1 LLKSSWCKSSP
12 ARAVAGRPEASVAI
26 RRVTGGCEAYTA
38 RTQAM
43 RIQLRNLYIVAM
55 PTPLALR
62 KAASWRTDYARF
74 ATVAGVPSPWHVFIE
89 TSREPRRA
97 PCLFCAKGC
106 GLPEYNR
113 TRSAAAAEGHRQKRR
128 ISAAEVTCRQGK
140 PEAAAIGRR
149 AVLRTHST
157 DEGGEPQGSRKGRP
171 RYPLEGRGKQV
182 DVSMRGCMPETQIS
196 ETHVKWT

>member
-12 ARAVAGRPEASVAI
+12 ARAVAGGPEASVAI

-43 RIQLRNLYIVAM
+43 SIQLRNLYIVAM

-62 KAASWRTDYARF
+62 KAASWRTVTARS
-74 ATVAGVPSPWHVFIE
+74 AAVAGVPSPWHVFIE

-97 PCLFCAKGC
+97 PCLSAHWGVVY
-106 GLPEYNR
+106 PEDNR
-113 TRSAAAAEGHRQKRR
+113 TGSAVAAEGHRQKRR
-128 ISAAEVTCRQGK
+128 SSAAEVICRQGK
-140 PEAAAIGRR
+140 PEAATTGRR
-149 AVLRTHST
+149 AVLRTHT
-157 DEGGEPQGSRKGRP
+157 TCEGGEPQGSGDGRP

-182 DVSMRGCMPETQIS
+182 DESMKGCMPGTPIS
-196 ETHVKWT
+196 EKHVKWT

>member
-12 ARAVAGRPEASVAI
+12 ARAVAGRPGASVAI

-62 KAASWRTDYARF
+62 KAASWRTAR
-74 ATVAGVPSPWHVFIE
+74 ARSAAVAGVPSPWHVFTE

-97 PCLFCAKGC
+97 PCLFAQRGVVH
-106 GLPEYNR
+106 PAYNR
-113 TRSAAAAEGHRQKRR
+113 TGSTVAAEGRRQKRR
-128 ISAAEVTCRQGK
+128 TSAATVTCRQGR
-140 PEAAAIGRR
+140 PEAAATGRR

-157 DEGGEPQGSRKGRP
+157 YEGGEPQGSGNGRP

-196 ETHVKWT
+196 EKHVKWT

>member
-26 RRVTGGCEAYTA
+26 RRVTGGCRSVHSEEAG
-38 RTQAM
+38 REDSVPKS
-43 RIQLRNLYIVAM
+43 LLVAM

-62 KAASWRTDYARF
+62 KAVSRRTDNARS
-74 ATVAGVPSPWHVFIE
+74 AGVAGIPSPGHVFTE

-97 PCLFCAKGC
+97 SCLFANMGC
-106 GLPEYNR
+106 GSPVDKR
-113 TRSAAAAEGHRQKRR
+113 TRSAVAAEGRRQKRST
-128 ISAAEVTCRQGK
+128 SAAEVTCHQGK
-140 PEAAAIGRR
+140 PEAAAIGRQ

-157 DEGGEPQGSRKGRP
+157 REGGEPQGSRKGRP

-182 DVSMRGCMPETQIS
+182 DESMRGHRS
-196 ETHVKWT
+196 ETPNSGNPVSWT